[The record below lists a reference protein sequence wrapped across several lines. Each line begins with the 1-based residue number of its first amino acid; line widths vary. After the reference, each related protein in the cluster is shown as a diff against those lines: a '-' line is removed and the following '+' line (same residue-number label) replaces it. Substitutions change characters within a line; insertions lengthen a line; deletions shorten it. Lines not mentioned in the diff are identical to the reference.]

1 MSEDALPSLFILL
14 SSLLPGLIIFFLPER
29 SVRLRTALNLSGAL
43 FKMAVVI
50 VVLQGVYAGHKY
62 SATIPFLPGN
72 DLVLR
77 IDSLALLFVTLS
89 ASLWLVTTIYAI
101 SYLEDSPNRS
111 RFFGFY
117 SLCVSATVGI
127 AMAGDLL
134 TLFVFYE
141 LLTITTYPL
150 VVHNGTPEARRA
162 GTVYLAFTIGGGMLL
177 LAGTAWIQALANSTD
192 FLGTAGALE
201 GLGQEHERTLT
212 LIFALLIGGF
222 GVKAAIIPLHQ
233 WLPRAMV
240 APAPVSALLHA
251 VAVVKAGAFGIIR
264 VVYDVYGVELFHTL
278 GLSDVLAV
286 LAAATILYG
295 SFQALRQDDL
305 KRRLAYST
313 VSQIS
318 YILLGIALYSPLA
331 SIGGLAHLIHQGLMK
346 ITLFL
351 CAGNLDQTLG
361 IHKVSEMNGA
371 GARMPWTMAAFS
383 VAALGMIGL
392 PPFAGFISK
401 WYLAGGAVQ
410 ADAGWALAVLLVSS
424 LLNAAY
430 FLPILSRVWFRK
442 QAGPW
447 PRDRS
452 FGRFETKAGL
462 LFPPIA
468 TAAATVAVGLF
479 AGTAVSPLTW
489 IRDVVAT
496 EYRL

>member
-1 MSEDALPSLFILL
+1 MSNDALPPLLILL
-14 SSLLPGLIIFFLPER
+14 SSLLPGLIIFFLPEK
-29 SVRLRTALNLSGAL
+29 SVRLRTALNLCGAL
-43 FKMAVVI
+43 FKVAVVI
-50 VVLQGVYAGHKY
+50 VVLQGVYAGLEY
-62 SATIPFLPGN
+62 SASVPFLPGN

-89 ASLWLVTTIYAI
+89 AGLWLVMTVYAV

-141 LLTITTYPL
+141 LLTIATYPL

-162 GTVYLAFTIGGGMLL
+162 GTVYLAFTIGGGVLL
-177 LAGTAWIQALANSTD
+177 LAGTVWVQTLAVSTN
-192 FLGTAGALE
+192 FLEVAGVLE
-201 GLGQEHERTLT
+201 GLGQEHETALR
-212 LIFALLIGGF
+212 LIFALMVGGF
-222 GVKAAIIPLHQ
+222 GVKAAVVPLHQ

-264 VVYDVYGVELFHTL
+264 VVYDVYGVELSHAL
-278 GLSDVLAV
+278 GLSDALAV
-286 LAAATILYG
+286 LATATILYG

-305 KRRLAYST
+305 KLRLAYST
-313 VSQIS
+313 VSQVS

-331 SIGGLAHLIHQGLMK
+331 SIGGLSHLVHQGLMK

-351 CAGNLDQTLG
+351 CAGNLGQTLG

-401 WYLAGGAVQ
+401 WYLGSGAVQ
-410 ADAGWALAVLLVSS
+410 SGAGWALVVLLISS

-442 QAGPW
+442 QTGPW
-447 PRDRS
+447 PEEKS

-462 LFPPIA
+462 LFPPVT
-468 TAAATVAVGLF
+468 TAIATVAVGLF
-479 AGTAVSPLTW
+479 AGTPVSPLSW
-489 IRDVVAT
+489 IRDVVAV

>member
-1 MSEDALPSLFILL
+1 MSTDALPPLLILF
-14 SSLLPGLIIFFLPER
+14 SSLLPGLVIFFLPEQ
-29 SVRLRTALNLSGAL
+29 SVRLRTVLNLCGAV
-43 FKMAVVI
+43 FKVVVVI
-50 VVLQGVYAGHKY
+50 VLLRGVYAGHAY
-62 SATIPFLPGN
+62 SAVIPFLPGN

-77 IDSLALLFVTLS
+77 IDSLALLFLALS
-89 ASLWLVTTIYAI
+89 ATLWLITTIYAI
-101 SYLEDSPNRS
+101 SYLEGSTNRS

-162 GTVYLAFTIGGGMLL
+162 GTVYLAFTVAGGALL
-177 LAGTAWIQALANSTD
+177 LAGTVWIQTLAGSTD
-192 FLGTAGALE
+192 FLGIVGALE
-201 GLGQEHERTLT
+201 GLGQEHERALT
-212 LIFALLIGGF
+212 LIFMLMVGGF

-264 VVYDVYGVELFHTL
+264 VVYDVYGVELSHAL
-278 GLSDVLAV
+278 GLSDALAV
-286 LAAATILYG
+286 LATATIFYG

-313 VSQIS
+313 VSQVS

-331 SIGGLAHLIHQGLMK
+331 SIGGLAHLVHQGLMK

-361 IHKVSEMNGA
+361 IHKISEMNGA

-401 WYLAGGAVQ
+401 WYLGGGAVE
-410 ADAGWALAVLLVSS
+410 AGAGWALAVLLLSS
-424 LLNAAY
+424 ILNAAY

-442 QAGPW
+442 QEGAW

-462 LFPPIA
+462 LFPPLV

-489 IRDVVAT
+489 IRDVVAA